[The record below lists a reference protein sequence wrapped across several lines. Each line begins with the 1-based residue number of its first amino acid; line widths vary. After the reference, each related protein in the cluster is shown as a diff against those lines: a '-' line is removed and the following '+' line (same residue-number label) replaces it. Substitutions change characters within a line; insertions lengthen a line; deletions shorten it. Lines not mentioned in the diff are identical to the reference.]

1 MTYHLR
7 GGCSATELLR
17 PQATLSTGVRAA
29 MVVAPRPIG
38 GVHTRR
44 EGPASGM
51 MLAVSATI
59 DGPVKRV
66 MVGTDR
72 SHTAERAVRWAAGFA
87 DRFDADLYVVQV
99 ILPEH
104 PADTEHG
111 SAERTR
117 AGAAADELHHYAFE
131 LAGERGHARVVV
143 DDDPAMAIVQATEDE
158 DIDVLVVGNA
168 GMSGRKEFLLGNVPN
183 RISHNA
189 RCTVIIVN
197 TFAPDGRTA
206 AAARH
211 ATVIRGGDVPETE
224 PHLAARGTR
233 IASVMARHGLKEL
246 FGRPES
252 DGSTGKRRQAK
263 RLRSALEELG
273 PTFSKLGQ
281 VLSTRPDLLPPEF
294 IEELA
299 SLQDNVPPLTEEQV
313 VTVMEQELGVPW
325 EDVLGS
331 IEARPLA
338 AGTIAQVHRAT
349 LAGGDRV
356 VVKVQR
362 PGAREDIEQDLA
374 LLELFA
380 EKVSDRR
387 ELRQV
392 IDMGAVFEHLS
403 TSLHRELDFRQE
415 AANIERMREVIAG
428 YSRLDVPGVYNEL
441 STSRLLVMQEIQ
453 GVPIAQAPEGSPERK
468 EAARQLLESY
478 YKQILTDG
486 FFHAD
491 PHPGNLMWWRD
502 SVYFLDFGMVGEVGA
517 DMREHLMLL
526 LMAFWQ
532 EDVGFLT
539 DVTLQL
545 ANAIDRSDLDLD
557 RFQAEIGELMAKYRG
572 LSLREIQ
579 LGPILQEMTEISI
592 RHDVPLP
599 ASLALTGK
607 AMAQMQLATAQLDP
621 ELDPFEVAG
630 SYLMRG
636 VLSGIRG
643 KIDPKTMY
651 YQSQKLKVRFRS
663 VVEAIER
670 LIGARPGAKLEV
682 NFRAAPLEETIR
694 RAGRRLS
701 LGITAGA
708 SLLGSAITASSDRV
722 AAWVPTSLGLLG
734 GLLTLGLLVDLVR
747 RGK

>member
-1 MTYHLR
+1 
-7 GGCSATELLR
+7 
-17 PQATLSTGVRAA
+17 
-29 MVVAPRPIG
+29 
-38 GVHTRR
+38 
-44 EGPASGM
+44 M
-51 MLAVSATI
+51 MHAVSATTE
-59 DGPVKRV
+59 GPVRRV

-72 SHTAERAVRWAAGFA
+72 SATAERAVRWAAGFA
-87 DRFDADLYVVQV
+87 ERFEADLYVVQV

-104 PADTEHG
+104 PPGTEYG
-111 SAERTR
+111 TAERTQ
-117 AGAAADELHHYAFE
+117 AGAAADDLQHYTRE
-131 LAGERGHARVVV
+131 LAGERGHAKVVV

-158 DIDVLVVGNA
+158 EIDVLVVGNA
-168 GMSGRKEFLLGNVPN
+168 GMAGRKEFLLGNVPN

-197 TFAPDGRTA
+197 TFSPDGKKVVA
-206 AAARH
+206 APRH
-211 ATVIRGGDVPETE
+211 ATVVRGSEIPDAQ
-224 PHLAARGTR
+224 PHLTARGTK
-233 IASVMARHGLKEL
+233 IASVMATHGLKEL
-246 FGRPES
+246 FGRPDEE
-252 DGSTGKRRQAK
+252 GATGKRRQAR
-263 RLRSALEELG
+263 RLRAALEELG

-294 IEELA
+294 IDELA
-299 SLQDNVPPLTEEQV
+299 ALQDHVPPLNEEQV

-325 EDVLGS
+325 EDVFES
-331 IEARPLA
+331 IEATPLA

-349 LAGGDRV
+349 LANGDRV

-380 EKVSDRR
+380 EKVSDRK

-415 AANIERMREVIAG
+415 ASNIERMRLVIAG
-428 YSRLDVPGVYNEL
+428 YSRLAVPDVYGEL
-441 STSRLLVMQEIQ
+441 STSRFLVMQEIQ
-453 GVPIAQAPEGSPERK
+453 GVSIAQAPEGSPERK

-502 SVYFLDFGMVGEVGA
+502 SIYFLDFGMVGEVGA

-532 EDVGFLT
+532 EDQGFLT
-539 DVTLQL
+539 DVSLML
-545 ANAIDRSDLDLD
+545 AGAVDRSDLDVE
-557 RFQAEIGELMAKYRG
+557 RFQAEIGDLMAKYRG
-572 LSLREIQ
+572 LSLRDIQ

-636 VLSGIRG
+636 VLGGMRS
-643 KIDPKTMY
+643 KIDPKTVY

-708 SLLGSAITASSDRV
+708 SLLGAAMTAASDRV
-722 AAWVPTSLGLLG
+722 AAWVPSSLGALG
-734 GLLTLGLLVDLVR
+734 AALTLGLLIDLVR

>member
-1 MTYHLR
+1 M
-7 GGCSATELLR
+7 SA
-17 PQATLSTGVRAA
+17 S
-29 MVVAPRPIG
+29 I
-38 GVHTRR
+38 
-44 EGPASGM
+44 EGP
-51 MLAVSATI
+51 VQ
-59 DGPVKRV
+59 RV

-72 SHTAERAVRWAAGFA
+72 SETAERAVRWAAGFA
-87 DRFDADLYVVQV
+87 ERFDADLYVVQV

-104 PADTEHG
+104 PADTEYG
-111 SAERTR
+111 AAERTR
-117 AGAAADELHHYAFE
+117 AAAAADELHHYAFE
-131 LAGERGHARVVV
+131 LAGERGHSKVVV
-143 DDDPAMAIVQATEDE
+143 GDDPATAIVQATEDD

-168 GMSGRKEFLLGNVPN
+168 GMAGRKEFLLGNVPN
-183 RISHNA
+183 RISHSA

-197 TFAPDGRTA
+197 TFAPNGKG
-206 AAARH
+206 AARP
-211 ATVIRGGDVPETE
+211 ATVIRGSEIPDVE
-224 PHLAARGTR
+224 PHLTARGTK
-233 IASVMARHGLKEL
+233 IASVMAKHGLKEL
-246 FGRPES
+246 FGRPDSE
-252 DGSTGKRRQAK
+252 GSTGKRRQAR
-263 RLRSALEELG
+263 RLREALEELG

-299 SLQDNVPPLTEEQV
+299 SLQDHVPPLTEEQV

-325 EDVLGS
+325 EDVLGT
-331 IEARPLA
+331 IEPTPLA

-349 LAGGDRV
+349 LADGDRV

-374 LLELFA
+374 LLELFSQ
-380 EKVSDRR
+380 KVSDRR
-387 ELRQV
+387 ELKQV

-415 AANIERMREVIAG
+415 ASNIGRMREVIAG
-428 YSRLDVPGVYNEL
+428 YSRLAVPDVYAEL
-441 STSRLLVMQEIQ
+441 STSRLLMMQEIQ

-539 DVTLQL
+539 DVTLQM
-545 ANAIDRSDLDLD
+545 ANAVDRSDLDVD
-557 RFQAEIGELMAKYRG
+557 RFRAEIGELMAKYRG
-572 LSLREIQ
+572 MSLRDIQ

-636 VLSGIRG
+636 VLGGIRE
-643 KIDPKTMY
+643 KLDPKTVY

-708 SLLGSAITASSDRV
+708 SLLGAAMTASSDRV
-722 AAWVPTSLGLLG
+722 AAWIPASLGALG
-734 GLLTLGLLVDLVR
+734 AILTLGLLIDLVR